1 MQRDLGNLA
10 GPVHDLLVVGG
21 GIQGACIAWDAV
33 LRGLKVALVERD
45 DFGAATSAN
54 SLRIVHGG
62 LRYLARGDLIRMWE
76 STQERATL
84 LRIAPGLVEPL
95 PVLVSTRGI
104 GTQSRLALGAALAL
118 NDLSSIG
125 RNRGLPAD
133 RRIPTGRLLTGK
145 ETAGRFPPLAG
156 SSMTG
161 GALWHD
167 ARIRRPERLTLSFVR
182 SAAER
187 GAVVANYVEVER
199 LLTSSGS
206 VTGVDVADSRTGSK
220 FQVRAHA
227 IVLAAGPWTE
237 TLLGTPTRATPTHA
251 LALNIVVGRRLADTA
266 VGIKSL
272 TGPAEDPV
280 VGGHRFLFLAPQDGA
295 TLLGT
300 WYAIDDGADPRP
312 KVEQGTAALLAEFN
326 AACPGL
332 SLSPADIAR
341 VQWGRL
347 PLKAGREPGRP
358 SALAERPRIGNHA
371 SEGVRHLFSVE
382 GVKYTTARRVAATAV
397 DRILGDLGVPNPG
410 CRTAAT
416 PLSGAY
422 DVPPDD
428 PQLETRIREAVRNE
442 MALTLGDV
450 VFRRTG
456 LGEAPGPDHRSVCMA
471 ARIAARELGWDSTRE
486 AAEVEDVMRQEVV
499 A

>member
-1 MQRDLGNLA
+1 MQRDLSNLA
-10 GPVHDLLVVGG
+10 DPVHDLLVVGG
-21 GIQGACIAWDAV
+21 GIYGACIAWDAV
-33 LRGLKVALVERD
+33 LRGLKVALIERD

-54 SLRIVHGG
+54 SLRIAHGG
-62 LRYLARGDLIRMWE
+62 LRYLARGDLVRMRE
-76 STQERATL
+76 STQEQSTL

-95 PVLVSTRGI
+95 PVLVPTSGH

-118 NDLSSIG
+118 NDLGSWG
-125 RNRGLPAD
+125 RNRGLD
-133 RRIPTGRLLTGK
+133 GDHRIPVGRILTVD
-145 ETAGRFPPLAG
+145 ETARRFPPLAG
-156 SSMTG
+156 SPMTG
-161 GALWHD
+161 GALWYD
-167 ARIRRPERLTLSFVR
+167 ARIRRPERLTLSFLR

-187 GAVVANYVEVER
+187 GAAIANYVQAER
-199 LLTSSGS
+199 LLTSSGT
-206 VTGVDVADSRTGSK
+206 VTGADVADSRTGSK
-220 FQVRAHA
+220 FQIRARA
-227 IVLAAGPWTE
+227 VVLAAGPWIDS
-237 TLLGTPTRATPTHA
+237 LLGQQDRGEPGQA

-266 VGIKSL
+266 VGIRSL
-272 TGPAEDPV
+272 TGPAADPV

-300 WYAIDDGADPRP
+300 WYAIDDGADPRAT
-312 KVEQGTAALLAEFN
+312 VERGAAALLAELN

-332 SLSPADIAR
+332 ALRPGDIAR

-358 SALAERPRIGNHA
+358 TALAERPRIRDHA
-371 SEGVRHLFSVE
+371 PDNRRLFSVE

-397 DRILGDLGVPNPG
+397 SRILDALGLADPG
-410 CRTAAT
+410 CRTSAT

-422 DVPPDD
+422 DVAADD
-428 PQLETRIREAVRNE
+428 PRLETRIREAVRNE

-456 LGEAPGPDHRSVCMA
+456 LGDPPGPERAAVCMA
-471 ARIAARELGWDSTRE
+471 AQIVGRELGWDSARE
-486 AAEVEDVMRQEVV
+486 AAEVEDVMRQEVL